1 MKSPLAVITG
11 ASSGIGAACA
21 RRLARDGW
29 RLVLVARTQSK
40 LEEVAN
46 TVAATGGYAIVE
58 AIDASDGTQVVAM
71 ADRVRRHH
79 GSPRLIVNSAG
90 AGRWLFIEETPPEEA
105 TEMMGAPF
113 LAAFNICHAF
123 MADML
128 EARAG
133 TLIHVGSPAS
143 RIPWPGATGYND
155 SRCCLVKV
163 RAACA
168 FQVDHADRE
177 AARQRGGVAGVDERV
192 DARQLPLAGRP
203 DHGLDVIETDAADL
217 SAVFRSDGRRLASTG
232 LRVGA
237 RQTFR
242 LHLAHLATDQ
252 VLRVTGER
260 PWQAEL
266 RKRSGDAVDDRV
278 ERRCVVCCANRF
290 RDRPHAGV
298 AVREALHRLD
308 DAASGRGRAGA
319 VLPAPGRRV
328 AYRSRCLL
336 PKVLFG
342 NLQ

>member
-143 RIPWPGATGYND
+143 RIPWPGATGYTS
-155 SRCCLVKV
+155 SRWAL
-163 RAACA
+163 
-168 FQVDHADRE
+168 
-177 AARQRGGVAGVDERV
+177 RGLHESLCQDLRGTGVASCHVVFGEVSSPYFDHNPGGRDSIPKLGRLIPVLSPERCADIIAATV
-192 DARQLPLAGRP
+192 RRPRRQVVAQTMLRLMYWTVAVAPGPVRWLIAR
-203 DHGLDVIETDAADL
+203 T
-217 SAVFRSDGRRLASTG
+217 GRR
-232 LRVGA
+232 
-237 RQTFR
+237 
-242 LHLAHLATDQ
+242 H
-252 VLRVTGER
+252 
-260 PWQAEL
+260 
-266 RKRSGDAVDDRV
+266 
-278 ERRCVVCCANRF
+278 
-290 RDRPHAGV
+290 
-298 AVREALHRLD
+298 
-308 DAASGRGRAGA
+308 
-319 VLPAPGRRV
+319 
-328 AYRSRCLL
+328 
-336 PKVLFG
+336 
-342 NLQ
+342 